1 MIRDPSDGSVR
12 EKPVDEKASLEAAM
26 DDKAKRIKDLMS
38 STTSGLAPLDKDQ
51 NDAARLKRSREQLE
65 NYKRTGVWK

>member
-12 EKPVDEKASLEAAM
+12 EPKREERRTENPTWARAAQPQ
-26 DDKAKRIKDLMS
+26 
-38 STTSGLAPLDKDQ
+38 SGLPPLES

>member
-12 EKPVDEKASLEAAM
+12 DVPSKTVREQPGTAPSRL
-26 DDKAKRIKDLMS
+26 S
-38 STTSGLAPLDKDQ
+38 PQSGLAPLDKDQ